1 MTRSHKVDLSAVDSD
16 TARIVADAMQALA
29 APSRVRILACL
40 AVRPRA
46 VSELADELDMEQP
59 AVSQQLRVLRELGL
73 VAGDRRGRR
82 VIYRLRDD
90 HVAALLVEAIGHAQH
105 LGLE

>member
-1 MTRSHKVDLSAVDSD
+1 MTRGHEVDLAAVDSD
-16 TARIVADAMQALA
+16 TARVVADTMQALA
-29 APSRVRILACL
+29 APSRVRILCCL
-40 AVRPRA
+40 AVRARA

-82 VIYRLRDD
+82 VIYGLRDE

-105 LGLE
+105 LGVE

>member
-1 MTRSHKVDLSAVDSD
+1 VTRRHKVDFAAVDGG
-16 TARIVADAMQALA
+16 TARVVAATMQALA
-29 APSRVRILACL
+29 TPSRVRILACV
-40 AVRPRA
+40 ATRPRA

-73 VAGDRRGRR
+73 VVGDRKGRR
-82 VIYRLRDD
+82 VIYALRDD

-105 LGLE
+105 LGVD